1 MSPDYKAILS
11 ELACALTY
19 NDTISCGIS
28 RFVDFTNGELVFIP
42 DEYHVGM

>member
-1 MSPDYKAILS
+1 MSPDNKAHLS

-19 NDTISCGIS
+19 NDTISCGIC
-28 RFVDFTNGELVFIP
+28 RFVDLTTGEFVLIP